1 MNLDDALCI
10 EIKDNGLRVY
20 LKPHGEKW
28 IDVEPGSISTKSEY
42 PLFVGESRPLA
53 IPEFMAM
60 RSHVLRV
67 AAMTGIPVFPEGG
80 QQC

>member
-20 LKPHGEKW
+20 LRPHGEKW
-28 IDVEPGSISTKSEY
+28 IDINPTSITEKSEY
-42 PLFVGESRPLA
+42 PLFVGDSRPLA
-53 IPEFMAM
+53 IPEFMAV